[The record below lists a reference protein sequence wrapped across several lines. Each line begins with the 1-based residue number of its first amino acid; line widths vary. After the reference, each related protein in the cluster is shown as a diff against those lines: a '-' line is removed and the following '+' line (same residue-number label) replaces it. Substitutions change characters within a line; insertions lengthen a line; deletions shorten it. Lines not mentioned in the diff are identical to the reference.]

1 MSWGVSFFFIQLYY
15 TLYKMAKRALLIGCN
30 YYGSKIPLNGCI
42 NDIVN
47 MSHFLKDALNYKAK
61 DILELR
67 DDNPSSMPT
76 KANILSTLKMAV
88 DSSSTLSELWIHY
101 SGHGSQIRSVDN
113 DETDGLDEVIVPVDY
128 KKSGFITDDEL
139 FNIIKNVKCRTIL
152 IFDSCCSG
160 SICDLQNM
168 FEFNGKALVRTKDAY
183 KGIDSNPDVFV
194 LSGCKD
200 AQTSADVVNVQQ
212 RQYVGAFTD
221 SLLQCLRANECNV
234 DILKLYED
242 TCSYIKSKGYTQSP
256 VLTCSSPNP
265 HFIICRDNTAV
276 LHDNVIPI
284 TDMVVAP
291 VAPTIVYVQVP
302 VPYPVASSVL
312 APVKKE
318 AEPVRGTRG
327 SFITGPFENAFQC
340 GNTIVDNH
348 NTFSVRFK
356 TAKNKTMNYVQQY

>member
-1 MSWGVSFFFIQLYY
+1 
-15 TLYKMAKRALLIGCN
+15 MAKRALLIGCN
-30 YYGSKIPLNGCI
+30 YYGSNCQLNGCI
-42 NDIVN
+42 NDIIN
-47 MSHFLKDALNYKAK
+47 MSHFLKDALNYKANG
-61 DILELR
+61 ILELR

-76 KANILSTLKMAV
+76 KANILATLKMAV
-88 DSSSTLSELWIHY
+88 DSSNTLSELWIHY
-101 SGHGSQIRSVDN
+101 SGHGSQIRSLDN

-128 KKSGFITDDEL
+128 KNAGFITDDDL

-168 FEFNGKALVRTKDAY
+168 FEFNGKALVRTKDTN
-183 KGIDSNPDVFV
+183 KEITGNPNVFV

-200 AQTSADVVNVQQ
+200 TQTSADTVNMEQ

-221 SLLQCLRANECNV
+221 SLLYCLRANECNV

-242 TCSYIKSKGYTQSP
+242 TCSYIKSQGYSQSP

-265 HFIICRDNTAV
+265 HFVICRDNTAT

-284 TDMVVAP
+284 TEPAP
-291 VAPTIVYVQVP
+291 VPILPTAPTPIKTNP
-302 VPYPVASSVL
+302 VVSAPPIKKDIPVAGRL
-312 APVKKE
+312 T
-318 AEPVRGTRG
+318 RGTRG

-340 GNTIVDNH
+340 GSNIVDTH
-348 NTFSVRFK
+348 NTFSVKFK
-356 TAKNKTMNYVQQY
+356 TSKNKTMNYIPQY